1 MTSIYRILIL
11 VLGISVMSA
20 CTVGYSFRSVSL
32 VNGEKTISVAFFDNR
47 AKLINPALSQDFTN
61 ALQDKMVKQSP
72 LKLVRDDGDLELSGY
87 ISGYTI
93 RSVAITANNDTA
105 DKNRMTV
112 TVKVNYINN
121 KADEQSF
128 EKDFSAYEEYST
140 EMGLSQ
146 AESSILPEIIDKL
159 VEDIYNATLANW

>member
-1 MTSIYRILIL
+1 MTLTYRTLML
-11 VLGISVMSA
+11 VVGIATLSTCSVA
-20 CTVGYSFRSVSL
+20 YSFRGVSL
-32 VNGEKTISVAFFDNR
+32 VNDEKTVSVDFFDNR

-72 LKLVRDDGDLELSGY
+72 LNLVEENGDLELSGY
-87 ISGYTI
+87 ISDYVI

-112 TVKVNYINN
+112 TVKVSYINN
-121 KADEQSF
+121 KDDDQSF

-146 AESSILPEIIDKL
+146 AESSVLPLIVDKL